1 MYVLTYRAVTL
12 ERWAMHINRVSFFQ
26 IPGGIMKTNKFFS
39 PRRAALGL
47 LVVVLVGMA
56 GLLSASPTEANGL
69 SDEPTPVP
77 TYGPVFQ
84 ELREQL
90 MADINCDGQINILD
104 FGTIQ
109 HLFGRCHHD
118 CGGELFC
125 PSRCPGDIND
135 DGEVNILDV
144 VRFQRY
150 FGQSTGVPIGCW
162 KNMGDFYYGP

>member
-12 ERWAMHINRVSFFQ
+12 ERWAMHINRVSFFSSQ
-26 IPGGIMKTNKFFS
+26 GEIMENKSIFS
-39 PRRAALGL
+39 PRRVALGL
-47 LVVVLVGMA
+47 FVVVLVG
-56 GLLSASPTEANGL
+56 LVTLSATSPTLAVGL

-90 MADINCDGQINILD
+90 MADINCDGQVNILD

-150 FGQSTGVPIGCW
+150 FGQSTGIPFGCW
-162 KNMGDFYYGP
+162 ENIGDFYYGP